1 MRIVMTL
8 LVRDEEDIL
17 DEQISFHLAAGVDF
31 FVVTDHDSRDRTR
44 SILERYEQ
52 RGVLHVLSES
62 GPEKRQSE
70 WVTRMARMAGTRFG
84 ADWVVNSDA
93 DEFWWPRGRTLK
105 EALAGIPERFGVVH
119 TFVRPFLPRPGDSP
133 FAERLT
139 VRLAPPAAINS
150 PVGTFRVNTRLL
162 HRRADDVVVGF
173 GNATVRA
180 ASLAH
185 LHGLSSF
192 EVLHFPIRSFA
203 QFERK
208 FRTKHDTAGGRNRA
222 DTRRVVDAARTGS
235 SVRDLYNEVCL
246 HDDAVRRGL
255 AEGSLA
261 TDTRLRDALRSIAG
275 ESFPPRF
282 PPDVAAAQAG
292 YAVDGAILHEGELVR
307 LQRRADELAV
317 RVARREGR
325 R

>member
-17 DEQISFHLAAGVDF
+17 DEQISFHRAAGVDF
-31 FVVTDHDSRDRTR
+31 FVVTDHDSRDGTLA
-44 SILERYEQ
+44 ILGRYAE
-52 RGVLHVLSES
+52 RGVLHVLRET
-62 GPEKRQSE
+62 GTEKRQSE

-93 DEFWWPRGRTLK
+93 DEFWWPRGGTLK
-105 EALAGIPERFGVVH
+105 ESLAGIPARYGVVH
-119 TFVRPFLPRPGDSP
+119 TFVRPFLPRPGEGP

-139 VRLAPPAAINS
+139 TRLAPAAAINS

-180 ASLAH
+180 ASLNH
-185 LHGLSSF
+185 FHGLSSGDVF
-192 EVLHFPIRSFA
+192 HFPIRSFA

-208 FRTKHDTAGGRNRA
+208 FRTKHETAGGRDRA
-222 DTRRVVDAARTGS
+222 DTQRVVDAVRTGG
-235 SVRDLYNEVCL
+235 SVRDLYDEVCL
-246 HDDAVRRGL
+246 DDDAVRRGL

-261 TDTRLRDALRSIAG
+261 TDTRLRDALRSIA
-275 ESFPPRF
+275 
-282 PPDVAAAQAG
+282 AG
-292 YAVDGAILHEGELVR
+292 SS
-307 LQRRADELAV
+307 
-317 RVARREGR
+317 
-325 R
+325 